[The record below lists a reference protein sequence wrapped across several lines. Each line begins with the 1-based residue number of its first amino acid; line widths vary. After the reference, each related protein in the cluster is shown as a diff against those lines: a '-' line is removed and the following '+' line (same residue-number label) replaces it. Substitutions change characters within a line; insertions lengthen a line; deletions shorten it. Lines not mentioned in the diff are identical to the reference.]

1 MNDNDSQGRPDA
13 RHLLD
18 NLADIQGRLRRQL
31 ADPGLDGGLRADILA
46 ALGGP
51 SAAVLDALPAHV
63 TLLDHRGVIVQVN
76 AAWRRFADHNDGQL
90 SCCGRGADYLA
101 ECDRASAEGSR
112 EAAEAG
118 EGIRAVLAGR
128 LGHFEMEY
136 PCHGPNQRRWF
147 TMRVSPLVTADGTGA
162 LVMHMDASARMLAE
176 QQAERNAR
184 YLAAIVD
191 FERQLIHVE
200 QGVDDLLARVP
211 AIAERLLDGDGA
223 AMFSLKGDEFA
234 CCAASGIAAAMVGR
248 RLSLDLSL
256 CGKAAR
262 TRAVQLSLDAG
273 RDQRVSRE
281 VFESIHASS
290 LLAAPIVIGDQVVGV
305 IKVMARERNRFG
317 EADVSTL
324 ELMASSLA
332 NILLREYNADRLRAS
347 EQQYRLLFDNNPQ
360 PLWVYDLETLA
371 FLAVND
377 AAIEH
382 YGYSREEFL
391 GMTIADIRPAEDV
404 PRLLANIAEVE
415 DGVDDAGV
423 WRHRKKDGTLIEVE
437 IVSHAMALDGRPAEM
452 VMATDVSAR
461 RQAERD
467 LHRVHRAQQ
476 MLSQCNGVLVRAS
489 DEATLLRDIT
499 AIAIGTGGYHSAWVG
514 YAEDGPDKP
523 IRVAIHSAADDSQV
537 FLRDMPLS
545 WDENRPEGQGMSG
558 RTIREGVAQVCE
570 DLAQAPGSPAGV
582 SRAATLGVRSL
593 LSLPLRNR
601 ERTFGV
607 LALYSAIPGEFPA
620 EEISLCQELA
630 DNLAFGIEHLREIQE
645 RAQLEAAVFKV
656 ASSVSTATGPAFFQ
670 ELTASIADTLGAD
683 ACVISRLLPGGEG
696 ELRTLA
702 GIYRGNPLPPLEY
715 RLGGTPCEHLVDHPE
730 WVIPSRVRDL
740 YPDYPALARMN
751 AEAYVGL
758 RLEDNAGQLIGVIFV
773 AYCQALG
780 NRDFV
785 VSVLRIFAAR
795 AMAEL
800 ARMDADTH
808 IREQAS
814 LLDKARD
821 AILVRDLDYRIS
833 YWNKGAEAL
842 YGWRADE
849 VLGNLY
855 GAGIEGEARRELEA
869 ANARVLAQGEWRG
882 QLHQK
887 RNDGRAITV
896 EAHWTLVR
904 DDAGEPRSVLCIHS
918 DISERLALE
927 EQLRQS
933 QRLESLGQL
942 TGGVAHDFN
951 NLLTVILGNAELLAE
966 ELADD
971 RRLGKLAE
979 MIRNASER
987 GADLTQRLLAV
998 ARRQALEPSD
1008 VAMGELLADMGG
1020 LLRRTLHENIEIDL
1034 RVAPDTWKAIADPGQ
1049 LEGAVLNLCINAR
1062 DAMPAGGLLTLET
1075 ANRVLDADYCARH
1088 GDLAPGPYV
1097 MIAVSDTGVG
1107 VPAENLARIFD
1118 PFFTTKEK
1126 GKGTGLGLSMVY
1138 GFVKQSRGHV
1148 SVYSEVGVG
1157 TTVKIYLPRAG
1168 GPGSVAVEAEPRA
1181 IPRVDP
1187 AEISILLVEDDE
1199 MVRAFASQM
1208 LLASGYRVLVADNG
1222 PAALE
1227 VLRSD
1232 ARVDLLFTDV
1242 IMPGGLNGP
1251 QLAEQALALRPGL
1264 RVLFTSGYTE
1274 NAIARQGQLDSGIPL
1289 LNKPYRQ
1296 GELMAKIHL
1305 ALGRDRH

>member
-18 NLADIQGRLRRQL
+18 NLADIQRRLRRQL
-31 ADPGLDGGLRADILA
+31 EAPGLDGGLRADILA

-51 SAAVLDALPAHV
+51 SVAVLDALPAHV
-63 TLLDHRGVIVQVN
+63 TLLDHRGVIVDVN
-76 AAWRRFADHNDGQL
+76 RAWRRFADHNGGLL
-90 SCCGRGADYLA
+90 SLCGPGVDYLG
-101 ECDRASAEGSR
+101 ECDRASADGCG
-112 EAAEAG
+112 EASAAG
-118 EGIRAVLAGR
+118 EGIRAVLAGQRR
-128 LGHFEMEY
+128 LFELEY
-136 PCHGPNQRRWF
+136 SCDGPDQRRWF
-147 TMRVSPLVTADGTGA
+147 AMRVSPLATADGTGA
-162 LVMHMDASARMLAE
+162 LVMHFDASARMLAE
-176 QQAERNAR
+176 EQAERNAR

-191 FERQLIHVE
+191 FERQLIEVQSGTE
-200 QGVDDLLARVP
+200 DILSLVP
-211 AIAERLLDGDGA
+211 AIAERLLGGDGA
-223 AMFSLKGDEFA
+223 AMFSLKGDEFV
-234 CCAASGIAAAMVGR
+234 CCAASGIAVGLEGR
-248 RLSLDLSL
+248 RLSLDHSL

-262 TRAVQLSLDAG
+262 TRTVQISLDAG

-290 LLAAPIVIGDQVVGV
+290 LLAAPIVIGDQVLGV

-317 EADVSTL
+317 EADASTL
-324 ELMASSLA
+324 ELMTSSLA
-332 NILLREYNADRLRAS
+332 NILLREYNAEQLRAS
-347 EQQYRLLFDNNPQ
+347 EQKYRLLFDNNPQ

-391 GMTIADIRPAEDV
+391 GMTIADICPAEDL
-404 PRLLANIAEVE
+404 PRLLANVAEVD
-415 DGVDDAGV
+415 DGVGDAGI
-423 WRHRKKDGTLIEVE
+423 WRHRKRDGTFIEVE
-437 IVSHAMALDGRPAEM
+437 IVSHAMAFDGRPAEM
-452 VMATDVSAR
+452 AMVTDVSAR

-514 YAEDGPDKP
+514 YAEDGPGKP
-523 IRVAIHSAADDSQV
+523 IRVAIHSAAEDSQA

-545 WDENRPEGQGMSG
+545 WDENRLEGQGMSG

-570 DLAQAPGSPAGV
+570 DIAKAPGSPAGV
-582 SRAATLGVRSL
+582 SRAGTLGVRSL

-607 LALYSAIPGEFPA
+607 LALYSAIPGGFPA
-620 EEISLCQELA
+620 EEIDLCQELA

-645 RAQLEAAVFKV
+645 RAQLEDAVFKV

-670 ELTASIADTLGAD
+670 ELTASVADTLGAD
-683 ACVISRLLPGGEG
+683 ACFVARVLPGSTAAV
-696 ELRTLA
+696 RTVA
-702 GIYRGNPLPPLEY
+702 GAVDGVPAASLEY
-715 RLGGTPCEHLVDHPE
+715 VLEGTPCAHLLAIDEHWE
-730 WVIPSRVRDL
+730 AGDL
-740 YPDYPALARMN
+740 MARYPNDEP
-751 AEAYVGL
+751 L
-758 RLEDNAGQLIGVIFV
+758 R
-773 AYCQALG
+773 ALG
-780 NRDFV
+780 ARAYFGHRLLSSNGAVIGILFAIFRSEPANGPLV
-785 VSVLRIFAAR
+785 AATLRIFAAR
-795 AMAEL
+795 AAAEL
-800 ARMDADTH
+800 ERQDADTH

-842 YGWRADE
+842 YGWRAEE

-855 GAGIEGEARRELEA
+855 GAGVEGEARRELEA
-869 ANARVLAQGEWRG
+869 ANARVLAEGDWRG

-887 RNDGRAITV
+887 RKDGRAITV

-904 DDAGEPRSVLCIHS
+904 DDNGEPRSVLCIHS

-927 EQLRQS
+927 ERLRQS

-998 ARRQALEPSD
+998 ARRQVLEPSD
-1008 VAMGELLADMGG
+1008 VAIDELLADMSG

-1034 RVAPDTWKAIADPGQ
+1034 RVAPDTWRAVADPGQ

-1062 DAMPAGGLLTLET
+1062 DAMPAGGLLTIET

-1088 GDLAPGPYV
+1088 GDIAPGPYV

-1107 VPAENLARIFD
+1107 VPAENLPRIFD

-1168 GPGSVAVEAEPRA
+1168 APGSVAAEAETRA
-1181 IPRVDP
+1181 IPQLDP
-1187 AEISILLVEDDE
+1187 AEVSILLVEDDE
-1199 MVRAFASQM
+1199 MVRAFAQQM
-1208 LLASGYRVLVADNG
+1208 LLASGYRVLVVENG
-1222 PAALE
+1222 PAALD

-1274 NAIARQGQLDSGIPL
+1274 NAIVHQGQLDPGIPL